1 MGMILTITANPSV
14 DISYQLD
21 DLKIDEVNRTQE
33 VIKSAGGKG
42 LNVGNVLQILGAD
55 VVNSGFIGGQLGNFI
70 KDSLAQKGQEARFVE
85 IQGATRNCIAIL
97 HEGKQTEIL
106 EKGPE
111 ISAKERD
118 EFIRNLDKITKGCDV
133 INISGSLPKGLDVD
147 FYETI
152 IKYAKDNNK
161 FISVDTSGK
170 TLESVIKSDIKPD
183 LIKPNETE
191 LSDVLGFEVNK
202 DNLNDVLLK
211 EPFKSINTVIVSLGK
226 DGAVVKIKDKLYR
239 ASVPVVEAI
248 NPVGSGDSSVAGALY
263 AIEKKMTNI
272 NIIKTS
278 MTCGLLNVLNPKTA
292 TINMDDFE
300 KYFEQIKVE
309 EII

>member
-1 MGMILTITANPSV
+1 MILTITANPSV
-14 DISYQLD
+14 DISYQIDQLNID
-21 DLKIDEVNRTQE
+21 GVSRTEKVLKT
-33 VIKSAGGKG
+33 AGGKG
-42 LNVGNVLQILGAD
+42 LNVGNVLQTLGA
-55 VVNSGFIGGQLGNFI
+55 VVAHSGFIGGALGEFI
-70 KDSLAQKGQEARFVE
+70 KKALAGKGQEARFVE
-85 IQGATRNCIAIL
+85 IEGATRNCIAIL

-111 ISAKERD
+111 ITQEEKD
-118 EFIRNLDKITKGCDV
+118 KFIASLDKITDGCD
-133 INISGSLPKGLDVD
+133 ILNISGSLPKGLDVD
-147 FYETI
+147 FYQTI

-170 TLESVIKSDIKPD
+170 TLESVIKADIKPD

-202 DNLNDVLLK
+202 DNLNEVLLD
-211 EPFKSINTVIVSLGK
+211 EPFKSINFVIVSLGK
-226 DGAVVKIKDKLYR
+226 DGAVVKIKDKLYK
-239 ASVPVVEAI
+239 ASVPVVEAV

-263 AIEKKMTNI
+263 AIEKKMTDI
-272 NIIKTS
+272 DIIKTS
-278 MTCGLLNVLNPKTA
+278 MTCGLLNVLNPQTA

-309 EII
+309 EIK

>member
-1 MGMILTITANPSV
+1 MILTITANPSV
-14 DISYQLD
+14 DISYQLE

-55 VVNSGFIGGQLGNFI
+55 VVNSGFIGGALGDFI
-70 KDSLAQKGQEARFVE
+70 KDSLGQKGQEARFVE
-85 IQGATRNCIAIL
+85 IQGTTRNCIAIL

-111 ISAKERD
+111 ISSKEKE
-118 EFIRNLDKITKGCDV
+118 EFIRNLDKITDGCDV

-147 FYETI
+147 FYQTI
-152 IKYAKDNNK
+152 IKYAKDNNI

-226 DGAVVKIKDKLYR
+226 DGAVVKIKEKLYK

-263 AIEKKMTNI
+263 AIEKKMTDI
-272 NIIKTS
+272 DIIKTS

-300 KYFEQIKVE
+300 KYFDQIKVE
-309 EII
+309 EI

>member
-1 MGMILTITANPSV
+1 MILTITANPSV

-21 DLKIDEVNRTQE
+21 QLNIDEVSRTE
-33 VIKSAGGKG
+33 KVLKTAGGKG
-42 LNVGNVLQILGAD
+42 LNVGNVLQTLGAD
-55 VVNSGFIGGQLGNFI
+55 VAHSGFIGGALGEFI
-70 KDSLAQKGQEARFVE
+70 KETLAEKGQEARFVE
-85 IQGATRNCIAIL
+85 IEGATRNCIAIL

-111 ISAKERD
+111 ITQEEKD
-118 EFIRNLDKITKGCDV
+118 KFIASLDKITDGCD
-133 INISGSLPKGLDVD
+133 ILNISGSLPKGLDVD
-147 FYETI
+147 FYQTI

-170 TLESVIKSDIKPD
+170 TLEVVIKADIKPD

-202 DNLNDVLLK
+202 DNLNEVLFD
-211 EPFKSINTVIVSLGK
+211 EPFKSINTIIVSLGK
-226 DGAVVKIKDKLYR
+226 DGAVVKIKDKLYK

-263 AIEKKMTNI
+263 AIEKQMSDVDV
-272 NIIKTS
+272 IKTS
-278 MTCGLLNVLNPKTA
+278 MTCGLLNALNTKTA
-292 TINMDDFE
+292 TINMEDFD
-300 KYFEQIKVE
+300 KYYDQIKVE

>member
-1 MGMILTITANPSV
+1 MILTITANPSV

-21 DLKIDEVNRTQE
+21 QLNIDGVSRTEKVLKT
-33 VIKSAGGKG
+33 AGGKG
-42 LNVGNVLQILGAD
+42 LNVGNVLQTLGAD
-55 VVNSGFIGGQLGNFI
+55 VAHSGFIGGALGEFI
-70 KDSLAQKGQEARFVE
+70 KETLAEKGQEARFVE
-85 IQGATRNCIAIL
+85 IEGATRNCIAIL

-111 ISAKERD
+111 ITQEEKD
-118 EFIRNLDKITKGCDV
+118 KFIASLDKITDGCD
-133 INISGSLPKGLDVD
+133 ILNISGSLPKGLDVD
-147 FYETI
+147 FYQTI

-202 DNLNDVLLK
+202 DNLNEVLFD
-211 EPFKSINTVIVSLGK
+211 EPFKSINTIIVSLGK
-226 DGAVVKIKDKLYR
+226 DGAVVKIKDKLYK

-263 AIEKKMTNI
+263 AIEKQMSDVDV
-272 NIIKTS
+272 IKTS
-278 MTCGLLNVLNPKTA
+278 MTCGLLNVLNPQTA
-292 TINMDDFE
+292 TINMDDFV
-300 KYFEQIKVE
+300 KYFDQIKVE
-309 EII
+309 EI

>member
-21 DLKIDEVNRTQE
+21 QLNINGVSRTEKVLKT
-33 VIKSAGGKG
+33 AGGKG
-42 LNVGNVLQILGAD
+42 LNVGNVLQTLGAD
-55 VVNSGFIGGQLGNFI
+55 VAHSGFIGGALGEFI
-70 KDSLAQKGQEARFVE
+70 KETLAGKGQEARFVE
-85 IQGATRNCIAIL
+85 IEGATRNCIAIL

-111 ISAKERD
+111 ITQEEKD
-118 EFIRNLDKITKGCDV
+118 KFIARLDKITDGCD
-133 INISGSLPKGLDVD
+133 ILNISGSLPKGLDVD
-147 FYETI
+147 FYQTI

-170 TLESVIKSDIKPD
+170 TLEAVIKADIKPD

-202 DNLNDVLLK
+202 DNLNEVLFD
-211 EPFKSINTVIVSLGK
+211 EPFKSINTIIVSLGK
-226 DGAVVKIKDKLYR
+226 DGAVVKIKDKLYK
-239 ASVPVVEAI
+239 ASVPVVDAI

-263 AIEKKMTNI
+263 AIEKKMVDI
-272 NIIKTS
+272 DIIKTS
-278 MTCGLLNVLNPKTA
+278 MTCGLLNVLNPQTA

-300 KYFEQIKVE
+300 KYFDQIKVE
-309 EII
+309 EI